1 MSINPTLL
9 FTRLSALAGREDN
22 VQKYFDF
29 ELTTYPLSLFKAGI
43 MRKPDKASLRNI
55 VLTEETSSSC
65 STVKIVD
72 GGSLLHQV
80 DWPSGITYAEL
91 ISHYV
96 SFVRNRYGDCQ
107 VIFDGYGTPS
117 VKDHEHMRRAS
128 QIKSKEIQF
137 TDDMRVTTKRENF
150 LSNNRKK
157 HY

>member
-1 MSINPTLL
+1 M
-9 FTRLSALAGREDN
+9 
-22 VQKYFDF
+22 Q
-29 ELTTYPLSLFKAGI
+29 
-43 MRKPDKASLRNI
+43 NI

-65 STVKIVD
+65 STVKVVD

-117 VKDHEHMRRAS
+117 VKDHEHMRRVS
-128 QIKSKEIQF
+128 QIKSKKIQF

-150 LSNNRKK
+150 LSNNRNKTLLISRLEHK
-157 HY
+157 LKDDSQMVYVCPSDADTAIVKVALEV